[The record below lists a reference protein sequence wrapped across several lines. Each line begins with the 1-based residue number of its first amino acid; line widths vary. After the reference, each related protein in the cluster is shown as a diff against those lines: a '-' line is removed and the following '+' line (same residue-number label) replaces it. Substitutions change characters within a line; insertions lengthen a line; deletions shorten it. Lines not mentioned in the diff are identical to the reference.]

1 MGSCRQVHLTD
12 RRATQ
17 MFSLRNVLTGYTGK
31 VLTPETVEKILD
43 VIDEEI
49 ECGTTAWAF
58 KP

>member
-1 MGSCRQVHLTD
+1 
-12 RRATQ
+12 